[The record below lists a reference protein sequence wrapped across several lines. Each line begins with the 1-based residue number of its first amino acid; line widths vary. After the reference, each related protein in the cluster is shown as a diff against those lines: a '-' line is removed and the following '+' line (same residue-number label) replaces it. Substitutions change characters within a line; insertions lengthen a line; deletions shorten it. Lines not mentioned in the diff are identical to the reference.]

1 LHIHLSFCIFWPV
14 KWVDKT
20 HFFIYGKFE
29 VIYFSMDNKK
39 EEIKKLLQPL
49 FDQKGIYLVDI
60 ELRGQPNSQVLSVFV
75 DTDSGIT
82 MQQIT
87 DISREI
93 ADILDTEDPIKGKYR
108 LDVSSPGIDRPLT
121 EVWQYRKNMG
131 RNLQITYYESDKIL
145 ETNGILI
152 EVAEGQILLKIND
165 NIKYIP
171 LSCIHKVVV
180 KANL

>member
-1 LHIHLSFCIFWPV
+1 MHIHLSFCIFVPV

-29 VIYFSMDNKK
+29 IIDFSMDNKK

-49 FDQKGIYLVDI
+49 FAKKEIYLVDI
-60 ELRGQPNSQVLSVFV
+60 ELRGQPNSQVLSVYV
-75 DTDSGIT
+75 DKGSGIT

-108 LDVSSPGIDRPLT
+108 LEVSSPGIDRPLT
-121 EVWQYRKNMG
+121 KDWQYRKNMG
-131 RNLQITYYESDKIL
+131 RNLQVTYYENGKIL

-152 EVAEGQILLKIND
+152 ELAEDQLLLKIND
-165 NIKYIP
+165 NLKYIS
-171 LSCIHKVVV
+171 LSSIHKAVV